1 MNIEE
6 ARSRVIELSD
16 RIDYYNEQYYQQN
29 QSLIS
34 DFEFDRLMKELTELE
49 EKFPELKSAFSPTQ
63 RVGGTIT
70 KEFETVHHRY
80 PMLSLGNTY
89 SREDLAEFD
98 RRVAKGLNNESYEY
112 ICELKFDGVAISI
125 IYEKGILTQGVTR
138 GDGVRGDNVT
148 SNVKTIRS
156 LPLIIRQQDIPQNF
170 EVRGEV
176 FMPLSVFQQL
186 NLEREKSGEALLA
199 NPRNTASGTLKM
211 QDSSVVAQRKLDCFL
226 YGLLGED
233 LGVESHEQ
241 AIQTLENWGF
251 QVSPTYRRCNNI
263 EEVFEYIDHWE
274 ERRFELPLD
283 TDGIVIKVNSYQQQR
298 RLGYTAKSPRWA
310 ISFKYKATSAATRL
324 NKITYQVGRTG
335 AITPVA
341 NLEPV
346 LLAGTTV
353 KRASLHNAN
362 EINRLDLHEGDTV
375 FVEKGGEIIPKIT
388 GVDLSLRKAGAM
400 KLEYINTCPACGTGL
415 IRQQNEAVHFC
426 PNRKGCPPQIQGRI
440 EHFIQRQAM
449 DINSL
454 GGKTI
459 ELLLN
464 KGLIH
469 GIADLYH
476 LQYEDIFQL
485 ERFKDLS
492 TRNILDGI
500 EASKKAPFENVL
512 FGLGIRYV
520 GKTVAEKLCA
530 HFKSID
536 RLIAANYD
544 ELLEVP
550 EIGERIAESLV
561 EYFKD
566 PENLELVNT
575 LRQSGLKFEIEAVT
589 SIESSALEGK
599 SFVIS
604 GVFVDFG
611 RDELKDLIKR
621 HGGKVVSA
629 VSGNVDF
636 LLAGDQMGPSKRLKA
651 EKLGI
656 KIITEPEFKA
666 LINQ

>member
-310 ISFKYKATSAATRL
+310 ISFKYKATR
-324 NKITYQVGRTG
+324 
-335 AITPVA
+335 
-341 NLEPV
+341 
-346 LLAGTTV
+346 
-353 KRASLHNAN
+353 
-362 EINRLDLHEGDTV
+362 
-375 FVEKGGEIIPKIT
+375 
-388 GVDLSLRKAGAM
+388 
-400 KLEYINTCPACGTGL
+400 
-415 IRQQNEAVHFC
+415 
-426 PNRKGCPPQIQGRI
+426 
-440 EHFIQRQAM
+440 
-449 DINSL
+449 
-454 GGKTI
+454 
-459 ELLLN
+459 
-464 KGLIH
+464 
-469 GIADLYH
+469 
-476 LQYEDIFQL
+476 
-485 ERFKDLS
+485 
-492 TRNILDGI
+492 
-500 EASKKAPFENVL
+500 
-512 FGLGIRYV
+512 
-520 GKTVAEKLCA
+520 
-530 HFKSID
+530 
-536 RLIAANYD
+536 
-544 ELLEVP
+544 
-550 EIGERIAESLV
+550 
-561 EYFKD
+561 
-566 PENLELVNT
+566 
-575 LRQSGLKFEIEAVT
+575 
-589 SIESSALEGK
+589 
-599 SFVIS
+599 
-604 GVFVDFG
+604 
-611 RDELKDLIKR
+611 
-621 HGGKVVSA
+621 
-629 VSGNVDF
+629 
-636 LLAGDQMGPSKRLKA
+636 
-651 EKLGI
+651 
-656 KIITEPEFKA
+656 
-666 LINQ
+666 